1 LIDFQGI
8 STMDLEQTF
17 CKENTNVINDVDFTP
32 NFFADFLIKNE
43 LGQSVSD
50 KNQKLSTQ
58 VYELRLVDK
67 SNTLNCI
74 SSKVSKLAISVVDL
88 KVDITDQKATTCGSK
103 TGKLTVT
110 PNNGRPEYSYSW
122 FDPSG
127 RIIAGAVSNT
137 LTGLDEGE
145 HTVKIIDKDG
155 CSTEI
160 KQVLSCIPPE
170 IPQIITPGEKTNNKW
185 VLNYTKKFP
194 KVQVDIFNRWGSLVY
209 KSPVPYNDEEGWDGT
224 PNVGG
229 TLGSERLPSGT
240 YYYVIDRGNGDPI
253 ETGFIELLN

>member
-1 LIDFQGI
+1 
-8 STMDLEQTF
+8 MDT
-17 CKENTNVINDVDFTP
+17 TTVD
-32 NFFADFLIKNE
+32 
-43 LGQSVSD
+43 
-50 KNQKLSTQ
+50 
-58 VYELRLVDK
+58 
-67 SNTLNCI
+67 
-74 SSKVSKLAISVVDL
+74 
-88 KVDITDQKATTCGSK
+88 
-103 TGKLTVT
+103 
-110 PNNGRPEYSYSW
+110 
-122 FDPSG
+122 
-127 RIIAGAVSNT
+127 NT

-145 HTVKIIDKDG
+145 YTVKIKDQDG
-155 CSTEI
+155 CSAEI

-253 ETGFIELLN
+253 ETGFIELVN